1 MAMFSEDLF
10 DVFER
15 KDDGE
20 GEKRARKAKRDST
33 TRQKDGEE
41 MLELKRQKLDMV
53 AEMEVDNEVTNP
65 GAGYDQDDR
74 TDETRTDTPL
84 DG

>member
-20 GEKRARKAKRDST
+20 AEKRARKAKRDSA
-33 TRQKDGEE
+33 TRPKDGEE
-41 MLELKRQKLDMV
+41 ILELKKQKLDMV
-53 AEMEVDNEVTNP
+53 SEMEVDNEVTKP
-65 GAGYDQDDR
+65 GAGFDKDDR
-74 TDETRTDTPL
+74 MDETRTDGPR